1 MLVSVVQGQM
11 SLPTPSS
18 SKRETTM
25 LGSRN
30 ATTEDF
36 ETVIAAMKA
45 GRVPVAALATHR
57 LSLAE
62 VPTRFAELLDPALVS

>member
-1 MLVSVVQGQM
+1 
-11 SLPTPSS
+11 
-18 SKRETTM
+18 M

-36 ETVIAAMKA
+36 ETVITAMKA
-45 GRVPVAALATHR
+45 GQAPVAALATHR

-62 VPTRFAELLDPALVS
+62 VPTRFAELLDPARGVVKALIEC